1 MNLGRLITL
10 AFKAIIRNGFRTV
23 LTMLGIIIGV
33 AAVITMLAVG
43 AGTKKSIRDSIAAMG
58 SNMLFIMPGSNLRGP
73 ARSANRARFYN
84 KDLQA
89 IAVNSTMLSDISP
102 TVSKGG
108 TAKFQSESRTTTIY
122 GVEPQYM
129 RIRTLEIQDGRMF
142 SQSESSLGAKVCV
155 IGQTIVDN
163 LFGSMDPV
171 GQTIRFDKIPFQVI
185 GTVKSKGQNNAGMD
199 QDDMILAPFNTVR
212 KRIIAGPAAQ
222 QIRQIYASVSDETL
236 TQEAIAEIQDILR
249 VHRRLREGVPDDFT
263 ILSQQEMGTMMEST
277 SEVLTAL
284 LTAVA
289 AISLLVGGIGIM
301 NIMFV
306 SVTERTR
313 EIGLRMAVGAKDRDI
328 LWQFLIEA
336 VMISLTGGLIGMIF
350 GVSASLTL
358 SKVSGWTVVI
368 TPSSIVI
375 SFAVCVATGV
385 FFGWYPAF
393 KASKSDPIEALRYE

>member
-1 MNLGRLITL
+1 
-10 AFKAIIRNGFRTV
+10 
-23 LTMLGIIIGV
+23 
-33 AAVITMLAVG
+33 
-43 AGTKKSIRDSIAAMG
+43 
-58 SNMLFIMPGSNLRGP
+58 LRGP
-73 ARSANRARFYN
+73 ARTASRARFYN

-102 TVSKGG
+102 TVFKGG
-108 TAKFQSESRTTTIY
+108 TAKFQAESRTTTIY

-142 SQSESSLGAKVCV
+142 SPSESSMGAKVCV
-155 IGQTIVDN
+155 IGQTIIDN
-163 LFGSMDPV
+163 LFGSIDPV

-199 QDDMILAPFNTVR
+199 QDDMIIAPFNTVR
-212 KRIIAGPAAQ
+212 KRVIAGPAAQ

-236 TQEAIAEIQDILR
+236 TQEAIAEIRDILR
-249 VHRRLREGVPDDFT
+249 VHRKLREGVPDDFT
-263 ILSQQEMGTMMEST
+263 ILSQQEMGNMMEST

-336 VMISLTGGLIGMIF
+336 VMISLTGGIIGMIF
-350 GVSASLTL
+350 GVSASLAL

-375 SFAVCVATGV
+375 SFVVCVATGV

>member
-43 AGTKKSIRDSIAAMG
+43 AGTKKSIRDTIAAMG

-73 ARSANRARFYN
+73 ARTASRARFYN

-102 TVSKGG
+102 TVFKGG
-108 TAKFQSESRTTTIY
+108 TAKFQAESRTTTIY

-142 SQSESSLGAKVCV
+142 SPSESSMGAKVCV
-155 IGQTIVDN
+155 IGQTIIDN
-163 LFGSMDPV
+163 LFGSIDPV

-199 QDDMILAPFNTVR
+199 QDDMIIAPFNTVR
-212 KRIIAGPAAQ
+212 KRVIAGPAAQ

-236 TQEAIAEIQDILR
+236 TQEAIAEIRDILR
-249 VHRRLREGVPDDFT
+249 VHRKLREGVPDDFT
-263 ILSQQEMGTMMEST
+263 ILSQQEMGNMMEST

-336 VMISLTGGLIGMIF
+336 VMISLTGGIIGMIF
-350 GVSASLTL
+350 GVSASLAL

-375 SFAVCVATGV
+375 SFVVCVATGV